1 MVGGCLANSWL
12 AWQARGVDSW
22 VVEALRVGY
31 RIPFDRPPPL
41 SECPISLLAYSPHS
55 IRGVALNQELQ
66 NLLRKGAVEPAPQSP
81 GFYSRLFLVKKAS
94 GSWRP
99 IIDLSTLNLFITS
112 SRFHMETP
120 RSVLNSIRPGDWMIS
135 LDLQDAYLQVPVHH
149 DSRRFLRFVLD
160 GKPFQFRVLCFGLTT
175 APQVFTRIMAPVS
188 AILHRHG
195 VRMLRYLDDWLILAS
210 SEIAC
215 LQSRDRLLA
224 VCSELGIQVNLTKS
238 SLVPSQSIVYLG
250 MEILSLPFI
259 ARPTPTRA
267 GNLIHLIEEFLST
280 PSPPAFLWLSPSRPP
295 VFPDSSRPRR
305 DDQDETSPTLSQ
317 GPVGLSG
324 RPVPGLLVPS
334 LPRGSSLVV
343 EAGSAEGGHESLS
356 SSSRHQ
362 LLLGRF
368 RRGLGSPSR
377 RAPRLGTLAPPSE
390 SSLYQHEG
398 ASGSSA
404 RPSGL
409 RTSDRGHVG
418 SAVLRQHHHSSL
430 SSSVGRDVFVHPELH
445 GQRGST
451 LGGEPTHSSPSPVHH
466 GVVQRHRRRPES
478 PKSGDRVRV
487 DPSPGGS
494 RSADPQVASCDRS
507 FCDRLDSEA
516 SGLLLSS
523 LGPTGSRDGRSSPAL
538 GRSPSV
544 RLSSDRHHK
553 ESSSQTEVI
562 EELRVDSHS
571 SVLASEG
578 LVSRPSGTVIRRSH
592 HTVRSKRSTKTAP
605 LPPVPTKICLCFG

>member
-1 MVGGCLANSWL
+1 MGSGGTAGRLSDPLLPSSSSIRVPNLSA
-12 AWQARGVDSW
+12 GV
-22 VVEALRVGY
+22 L
-31 RIPFDRPPPL
+31 
-41 SECPISLLAYSPHS
+41 PHS

-94 GSWRP
+94 GSWCP
-99 IIDLSTLNLFITS
+99 IIDLSTLNHYVTS
-112 SRFHMETP
+112 SCFHMETP

-149 DSRRFLRFVLD
+149 DSRRFLRFVVD

-215 LQSRDRLLA
+215 LQSRDRLLT
-224 VCSELGIQVNLTKS
+224 VCTELGIQVNLTKS

-267 GNLIHLIEEFLST
+267 DNLIRLIEEFPLNPVSSSV
-280 PSPPAFLWLSPSRPP
+280 PLASPSRPP

-305 DDQDETSPTLSQ
+305 DDQNETSPTLSQ

-324 RPVPGLLVPS
+324 RPVPSLLVPS
-334 LPRGSSLVV
+334 LSRGSSLVV
-343 EAGSAEGGHESLS
+343 EAGSVEGGRESLS

-377 RAPRLGTLAPPSE
+377 RAPRLGSLAPPSE
-390 SSLYQHEG
+390 SSL
-398 ASGSSA
+398 
-404 RPSGL
+404 
-409 RTSDRGHVG
+409 
-418 SAVLRQHHHSSL
+418 
-430 SSSVGRDVFVHPELH
+430 
-445 GQRGST
+445 
-451 LGGEPTHSSPSPVHH
+451 
-466 GVVQRHRRRPES
+466 
-478 PKSGDRVRV
+478 
-487 DPSPGGS
+487 
-494 RSADPQVASCDRS
+494 
-507 FCDRLDSEA
+507 
-516 SGLLLSS
+516 
-523 LGPTGSRDGRSSPAL
+523 
-538 GRSPSV
+538 
-544 RLSSDRHHK
+544 
-553 ESSSQTEVI
+553 
-562 EELRVDSHS
+562 
-571 SVLASEG
+571 
-578 LVSRPSGTVIRRSH
+578 
-592 HTVRSKRSTKTAP
+592 
-605 LPPVPTKICLCFG
+605 

>member
-1 MVGGCLANSWL
+1 M
-12 AWQARGVDSW
+12 
-22 VVEALRVGY
+22 EALRVGY

-41 SECPISLLAYSPHS
+41 SECPISLPAYSPHS
-55 IRGVALNQELQ
+55 IRGVALNQELL
-66 NLLRKGAVEPAPQSP
+66 NLLWKAAVEPAPQSP

-135 LDLQDAYLQVPVHH
+135 LDLQDAYLKVPVHH

-224 VCSELGIQVNLTKS
+224 VCTELGIQVNLTKS

-267 GNLIHLIEEFLST
+267 GNLIRLIEEFLST
-280 PSPPAFLWLSPSRPP
+280 SSPPAFLWRRLLGHLSS
-295 VFPDSSRPRR
+295 
-305 DDQDETSPTLSQ
+305 LI
-317 GPVGLSG
+317 
-324 RPVPGLLVPS
+324 LLVPGGMIRMRLLQLCLKDQWDFLDDQFQVSWSPLCREDLLWWSKQVQLREGVSLS
-334 LPRGSSLVV
+334 LPAPDISFFSDASDVGWGALVGEHHASGS
-343 EAGSAEGGHESLS
+343 
-356 SSSRHQ
+356 
-362 LLLGRF
+362 
-368 RRGLGSPSR
+368 
-377 RAPRLGTLAPPSE
+377 LAPPSE

-445 GQRGST
+445 GQRGSS

-478 PKSGDRVRV
+478 PESGDRVRV

-494 RSADPQVASCDRS
+494 GSAGPQVASCDRS

-538 GRSPSV
+538 GQSPSV

-571 SVLASEG
+571 SVLASE
-578 LVSRPSGTVIRRSH
+578 
-592 HTVRSKRSTKTAP
+592 
-605 LPPVPTKICLCFG
+605 

>member
-41 SECPISLLAYSPHS
+41 SECPVSLPAYSPHS

-99 IIDLSTLNLFITS
+99 IIDLSTLNHYVTS

-175 APQVFTRIMAPVS
+175 APEVFTRIMAPVS

-195 VRMLRYLDDWLILAS
+195 VRMLRYLDDWLILALFRNRLS
-210 SEIAC
+210 SIEGQAPSS
-215 LQSRDRLLA
+215 LHRTWRPGQPHEVVSDSVSVHSLLGHGDPISA
-224 VCSELGIQVNLTKS
+224 LHCSSHTNTGRQPYSSNRGVPVNLFS
-238 SLVPSQSIVYLG
+238 SSVPL
-250 MEILSLPFI
+250 
-259 ARPTPTRA
+259 A
-267 GNLIHLIEEFLST
+267 
-280 PSPPAFLWLSPSRPP
+280 SPPRPP

-334 LPRGSSLVV
+334 LQRGSSLVV
-343 EAGSAEGGHESLS
+343 EAGSAEGGRESLS
-356 SSSRHQ
+356 SSLQTSASSR
-362 LLLGRF
+362 
-368 RRGLGSPSR
+368 
-377 RAPRLGTLAPPSE
+377 TL
-390 SSLYQHEG
+390 Q
-398 ASGSSA
+398 
-404 RPSGL
+404 
-409 RTSDRGHVG
+409 TWV
-418 SAVLRQHHHSSL
+418 
-430 SSSVGRDVFVHPELH
+430 
-445 GQRGST
+445 
-451 LGGEPTHSSPSPVHH
+451 GEP
-466 GVVQRHRRRPES
+466 
-478 PKSGDRVRV
+478 
-487 DPSPGGS
+487 
-494 RSADPQVASCDRS
+494 
-507 FCDRLDSEA
+507 
-516 SGLLLSS
+516 
-523 LGPTGSRDGRSSPAL
+523 
-538 GRSPSV
+538 
-544 RLSSDRHHK
+544 
-553 ESSSQTEVI
+553 
-562 EELRVDSHS
+562 
-571 SVLASEG
+571 
-578 LVSRPSGTVIRRSH
+578 
-592 HTVRSKRSTKTAP
+592 
-605 LPPVPTKICLCFG
+605 